1 MTLRSVALEARKA
14 YLIWLYKREQVP
26 ATRKVPARRV
36 LPRSLIELMEDR
48 EMMRVG
54 FILR

>member
-1 MTLRSVALEARKA
+1 MLRNVALEAHKV

-36 LPRSLIELMEDR
+36 LRRLLIELMEDR
-48 EMMRVG
+48 EIM
-54 FILR
+54 